1 MEYIALDSHK
11 RYSFASVQNCDGTI
25 RLETR
30 VEHHPGAIHQLLCQ
44 CESAACFN
52 DEWKLRVP

>member
-11 RYSFASVQNCDGTI
+11 RYSFASVQNCDGTT

-44 CESAACFN
+44 CESSACFN
-52 DEWKLRVP
+52 DE